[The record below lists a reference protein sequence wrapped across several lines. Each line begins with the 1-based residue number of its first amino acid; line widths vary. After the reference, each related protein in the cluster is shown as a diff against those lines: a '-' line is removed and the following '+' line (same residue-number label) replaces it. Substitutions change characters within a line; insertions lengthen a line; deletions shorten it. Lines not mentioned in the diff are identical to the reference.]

1 MFSVPPDPNGSSPL
15 NPRARVFQSFRLA
28 HRIRL
33 ETSKTRSI
41 VSFPTKLVESRPL
54 LPADRKAEEKMDG
67 NEMMVGWM
75 DRYGSWVSWVE
86 DASTVARGVE
96 EGDGWRRARSS
107 IDL

>member
-1 MFSVPPDPNGSSPL
+1 
-15 NPRARVFQSFRLA
+15 
-28 HRIRL
+28 
-33 ETSKTRSI
+33 
-41 VSFPTKLVESRPL
+41 
-54 LPADRKAEEKMDG
+54 MDG